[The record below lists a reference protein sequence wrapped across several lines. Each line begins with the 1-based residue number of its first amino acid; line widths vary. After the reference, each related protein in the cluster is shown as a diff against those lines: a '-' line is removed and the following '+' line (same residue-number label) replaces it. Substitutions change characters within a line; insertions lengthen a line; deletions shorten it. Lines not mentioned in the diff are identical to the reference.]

1 MRARRAAALL
11 AVSSGMMMAAIP
23 EPNAK
28 TELRIAATVAPV
40 HSLVAMVT
48 EGIIEPALI
57 VRPGASPHGYA
68 LKPSEARALDD
79 ADIVFWVGKGLES
92 WMAKAVTSL
101 AGDANV
107 IELGEI
113 DGILRLDMRES
124 GAWNEEAHGE
134 TEEHGGHNHEH
145 AGGYDPHFWLDP
157 QNALIWAEAIAEEL
171 ASADPSNA
179 ASYRANAKAAILAI
193 ETVAVEIDELLQPV
207 RDKPYA
213 VFHDAYRYF
222 ENRFGLQPIGAI
234 SLGDADRPGPA
245 GLIEIREAIVETGA
259 ICIFAEPQFE
269 PRLIETVIE
278 GSDVS
283 IGTLDPIG
291 AGLQPG
297 AELYSELLR
306 RLAVSLAD
314 CLG

>member
-1 MRARRAAALL
+1 MKARTAALL
-11 AVSSGMMMAAIP
+11 LALSTALAAQ
-23 EPNAK
+23 EPPVANAES
-28 TELRIAATVAPV
+28 TLRVATTVAPV

-48 EGIIEPALI
+48 GGITEPALI

-79 ADIVFWVGKGLES
+79 ADVVFWVGEGLEP
-92 WMAKAVTSL
+92 WMAKAMMSL
-101 AGDANV
+101 AGDALV
-107 IELGEI
+107 VELGEVE
-113 DGILRLDMRES
+113 GVLRLDMRES

-134 TEEHGGHNHEH
+134 PEEHGDQIHEH
-145 AGGYDPHFWLDP
+145 LGSYDPHLWLDP
-157 QNALIWAEAIAEEL
+157 QNAMIWVEAIAGQL

-179 ASYRANAKAAILAI
+179 ESYRANAKAAVLAI
-193 ETVAVEIDELLQPV
+193 ETVAVEIDELLQPI
-207 RDKPYA
+207 RWKPYA

-222 ENRFGLQPIGAI
+222 EHRFDLHPIGAI

-245 GLIEIREAIVETGA
+245 GLMEIRAAIVESSA

-269 PRLIETVIE
+269 PKLIETVIE
-278 GSDVS
+278 GSDVE

-297 AELYSELLR
+297 AGLYPELLR
-306 RLAVSLAD
+306 GLAISLAD